1 MRTPSLSSAPTRL
14 ASAALVAALALALAA
29 CGGTAPGAGDTGP
42 GTERAATGAATTAAA
57 SGSYTFTDD
66 TGNSVTVNNP
76 QRVVVGM
83 GSLADIWRDA
93 GGSFAGVSD
102 DAFDNFGFDR
112 SQVQSVGDH
121 TNLSIEKILSVDP
134 DFVILSGNADDDSSN
149 KGPSQAQLKQAL
161 EASGVTVA
169 FFKVDT
175 FDDYLRML
183 KTCTD
188 ITGRADLYKQNG
200 TDVQGRVSQA
210 LSQYSVAGDGAPTVL
225 VMNAS
230 SKGVSAQKPDHMASE
245 MVKALGAKL
254 LTEENPS
261 LLKDFSMEAVAELDP
276 DYIFVLP
283 AAKDDAT
290 AQRNYEKAVEG
301 NAAWQGIG
309 AVQRGH
315 VTVLDIEHF
324 FRKPNAEWDV
334 AYETLGKALKAAE

>member
-1 MRTPSLSSAPTRL
+1 MFARTNRTVVRL
-14 ASAALVAALALALAA
+14 AAVASSAALALSLAA
-29 CGGTAPGAGDTGP
+29 CGSAAPSGSSSSA
-42 GTERAATGAATTAAA
+42 GAATSAQAA
-57 SGSYTFTDD
+57 GYPFTDD
-66 TGNSVTVNNP
+66 LGNEVTVNNP

-93 GGSFAGVSD
+93 GGSVVGVSD
-102 DAFDNFGFDR
+102 DAFKNFGFDQ
-112 SQVQSVGDH
+112 SQVASIGDH
-121 TNLSIEKILSVDP
+121 TSISIEQILALNP
-134 DFVILSGNADDDSSN
+134 DFVILSGNSDDDSSN
-149 KGPSQAQLKQAL
+149 KGPSQDQLRRSL
-161 EASGVTVA
+161 EASGIPVA

-183 KTCTD
+183 KTCTQV
-188 ITGRADLYKQNG
+188 TGRDDLYKQNG
-200 TDVQGRVSQA
+200 TDVQDRVNQA
-210 LSQYSVAGDGAPTVL
+210 LSQYSVADKQPTVL

-261 LLKDFSMEAVAELDP
+261 LLTDFSMEAVAELDP

-290 AQRNYEKAVEG
+290 AKRNYEQAVEG

-309 AVQRGH
+309 AVQQGH

-324 FRKPNAEWDV
+324 FRKPNAEWDQ
-334 AYETLGKALKAAE
+334 AYVTLGQALATL

>member
-1 MRTPSLSSAPTRL
+1 MRLRVPVRIAT
-14 ASAALVAALALALAA
+14 AAAVAAVAIALSA
-29 CGGTAPGAGDTGP
+29 CGGTAPSAQ
-42 GTERAATGAATTAAA
+42 ATSETAAA
-57 SGSYTFTDD
+57 STQAQSGSYTFTDD
-66 TGNSVTVNNP
+66 AGRTVTVNNP

-102 DAFDNFGFDR
+102 DAYRNFGFDK
-112 SQVQSVGDH
+112 SQVPSIGDH
-121 TNLSIEKILSVDP
+121 TALSIEKILALDP
-134 DFVILSGNADDDSSN
+134 DFVILSGNADQDSSN
-149 KGPSQAQLKQAL
+149 KGPSQDQLRQSL

-200 TDVQGRVSQA
+200 TDVQQRVQQA
-210 LSQYSVAGDGAPTVL
+210 LSQYSVADKAPTVL
-225 VMNAS
+225 VMTAS
-230 SKGVSAQKPDHMASE
+230 SKGAKAQDPGNMASL
-245 MVKALGAKL
+245 MVKALGGKL

-261 LLKDFSMEAVAELDP
+261 LLKDFSMEAVAELNP

-283 AAKDDAT
+283 AANDDAT
-290 AQRNYEKAVEG
+290 AQRNYENAVEG

-309 AVQRGH
+309 AVEQGH

-324 FRKPNAEWDV
+324 FRKPNAEWDQ
-334 AYETLGKALKAAE
+334 AYVTLGKALATL